1 MKTLRVSKVLKNWW
15 RAWFLAL
22 SKLPGPLPFR
32 QWQLMQPP
40 VVLKPSCLPSTC
52 TVLLFRHLLSTYC
65 VLGIVLGT
73 GDTAEAETGKALGLL

>member
-1 MKTLRVSKVLKNWW
+1 
-15 RAWFLAL
+15 
-22 SKLPGPLPFR
+22 
-32 QWQLMQPP
+32 MQPP

-65 VLGIVLGT
+65 VSGIVLGT